1 MELKNN
7 KQVRKVNYF
16 YILKSLL
23 IIFSLILLL
32 IILVQFIDLYE
43 EPTFKE
49 RENFESIIISLL
61 ITAIFLIS
69 TLTILTLKEYR
80 SIIMRRSYIQ
90 QGNSY
95 LTLTDIFENENRLN
109 IINQILRS
117 PGIHHN
123 ELLRNC
129 DLQKGQLQWHLDVLL
144 KYNIIKKEK
153 YGQFTIY
160 FPITTSFDAN
170 EYLENLIT
178 KSKTT
183 SEILTIIKENPGINS
198 SEISRILNLSRNTV
212 KYHIDKLSEEKLVKL
227 TKKGRKIELHP
238 ILQ

>member
-1 MELKNN
+1 MKDKKYKISFFLRLVLIVLSLTFLSIVLYQIISLQVLFFDPTINTLK
-7 KQVRKVNYF
+7 
-16 YILKSLL
+16 ITIITLL
-23 IIFSLILLL
+23 VPVFIFI
-32 IILVQFIDLYE
+32 IILV
-43 EPTFKE
+43 
-49 RENFESIIISLL
+49 
-61 ITAIFLIS
+61 A
-69 TLTILTLKEYR
+69 LTISEYR
-80 SIIMRRSYIQ
+80 SYFTRRSHIK
-90 QGNSY
+90 QGRSY
-95 LTLTDIFENENRLN
+95 LTLTDIFENENRLS
-109 IINQILRS
+109 IINQILTN

-123 ELLRNC
+123 ELQRNC

-144 KYNIIKKEK
+144 KNNIIKKEK

-170 EYLENLIT
+170 EYLENLIA